1 MSEQTSPRPVEESTP
16 RLDQAPT
23 DDDLDDLLES
33 AAPRRR
39 SKLTTGLLAGLIF
52 LIGFFLGSTAEKV
65 VEAVQEAQA
74 AAEGEGAETTSPDA
88 ELPALTGTIQV
99 IEDGLIYVERADGVV
114 VKVVTEP
121 TTLVGLSEAAEMGDL
136 APGDEITVHG
146 ERTEDGTLTAVRIQQ
161 SQPPR

>member
-1 MSEQTSPRPVEESTP
+1 MSEQVNPRAVQDPTS
-16 RLDQAPT
+16 RLDEAPT

-52 LIGFFLGSTAEKV
+52 VVGFFLGSTAEKV

-74 AAEGEGAETTSPDA
+74 AAEGDGADTTLPGS
-88 ELPALTGTIQV
+88 EQPALTGKIKV
-99 IEDGLIYVERADGVV
+99 IEDGLIYVERADGAV
-114 VKVVTEP
+114 VKVETEP
-121 TTLVGLSEAAEMGDL
+121 TTLVGLSEVGDMGDL
-136 APGDEITVHG
+136 APGDEIIVHG
-146 ERTEDGTLTAVRIQQ
+146 ERSEDGTVTAARIQQ